1 MLIKAVII
9 EFNEFIEEEILILAN
24 DSFILDTFYLGS
36 SINLLPLCKN
46 IEYSAEIS
54 IIRLNDVE
62 IEEIIEEKKDIVWDG
77 KTFQHYIYGQLD
89 VDKLIIKSIID
100 VPIEKEDIFNYSY
113 CDQKYIKMKIDR
125 FDIEF
130 LSHYKKNN
138 DEF

>member
-54 IIRLNDVE
+54 IIRLNDAE